1 MKKITLL
8 IALFMSYL
16 SFGQVVI
23 NEVDADQTGTDTM
36 EFVELFSET
45 PNQSLDGLVLVL
57 FNGSD
62 DASYN
67 AIDLTGFSTDGNGFF
82 IVGGDEVAGAD
93 IMIGANNTIQNGA
106 DGIGIY
112 TGNIADFP
120 NDTPA
125 TTTNLIDAI
134 VYGTNDADDVDL
146 LAALGQTIQY
156 NEDNVDADIESLQR
170 RDDGTFCTATPTP
183 RATNGCSACALVFS
197 FNDATC
203 DDVTTGV
210 DGVTYLVDFTGGAGE
225 AITLAL
231 DGTTGTIGGDNP
243 STQATGTIS
252 ISVDEGVDFALTA
265 TGATCDVSI
274 DLFAVNC
281 APTADVAD
289 IATLRASAEGVEY
302 LLTGEAILTFQQDF
316 RNQKFIEDATG
327 AILIDDSS
335 GTITTMYTVG
345 DGITGILG
353 TLTSFQGMLQFV
365 PSEDPG
371 AATSTGNAV
380 TPQMVTITA
389 LNANPNDFESEYVQI
404 ADVAVDNSANSTW
417 VTGAEYPLSN
427 ADGDYVFRTS
437 FFAVDYIGETV
448 PTQAT
453 IAGIITERNNGDY
466 FITARDLNDIENTS
480 SCSLVLGTITATCD
494 TETSSQDGT
503 TITVA
508 YTGGGNETYT
518 LEVLG
523 GGVIS
528 GDDPT
533 TVAEG
538 TITIIAVSEATTVT
552 LEITSVN
559 CNLSTDITTPA
570 CEPVPEVATIAALRA
585 ETEGEEYVLSTEAI
599 LTFQQSQ
606 RNQKWIEDAT
616 GAIVIDDPAGV
627 ITTTYAIGDGI
638 TGIRG
643 TLGSFNGLMQF
654 VPSQDAGAPSSMAN
668 PIAPQVVTITEL
680 NTNSENYE
688 SEYVAVAAVTVTNT
702 SGDTNWLMDTNYE
715 ITNADGTFTLR
726 TNFDEADYV
735 VNPDAVPTTT
745 VNIAGLIGQF
755 NDTYQITP
763 RSAADI
769 DITLSVQENTIDGLS
784 IYPNPAED
792 IVTITTTSNTQ
803 KEVTV
808 FDITGKL
815 VLRTNTVNTIN
826 VQTLETGMYLMT
838 IKENNATATVKLIVR

>member
-1 MKKITLL
+1 MKKITFL
-8 IALFMSYL
+8 IALLISSF

-67 AIDLTGFSTDGNGFF
+67 AIDLTGFSTDADGFF
-82 IVGGDEVAGAD
+82 IVGGDEVMGAD

-106 DGIGIY
+106 DGVGVY
-112 TGNIADFP
+112 TGNIVDFP

-146 LAALGQTIQY
+146 LAALGETVQY

-170 RDDGTFCTATPTP
+170 RNDGTFCTATPTP

-203 DDVTTGV
+203 DAVTGGQ
-210 DGVTYLVDFTGGAGE
+210 DAVTYLVDFTGGGGE
-225 AITLAL
+225 TVTLAL
-231 DGTTGTIGGDNP
+231 DETGTISGDDP

-252 ISVDEGVDFALTA
+252 ISVSEGLDFALTA

-289 IATLRASAEGVEY
+289 IATLRASTEGAEYV
-302 LLTGEAILTFQQDF
+302 LTGEAILTFQQDF
-316 RNQKFIEDATG
+316 RNQKFIEDSTG
-327 AILIDDSS
+327 AILIDDSA
-335 GTITTMYTVG
+335 GTITTMYAIG

-365 PSEDPG
+365 PSQDSG
-371 AATSTGNAV
+371 AASSTGNAV

-404 ADVAVDNSANSTW
+404 ADVTVDNSANSTW
-417 VTGAEYPLSN
+417 VTGTEYPLSN
-427 ADGDYVFRTS
+427 PDGDYVFRTS
-437 FFAVDYIGETV
+437 FFDVDYIGENV
-448 PTQAT
+448 PTEAT
-453 IAGIITERNNGDY
+453 IAGIITERNNGDF
-466 FITARDLNDIENTS
+466 FITARDMNDIENTS
-480 SCSLVLGTITATCD
+480 SCSLVLGAITTTCD
-494 TETSSQDGT
+494 TATSGQDATTT
-503 TITVA
+503 TIA
-508 YTGGGNETYT
+508 FTGGGTETYT
-518 LEVLG
+518 LNLVG
-523 GGVIS
+523 GGTIG
-528 GDDPT
+528 GDDPSS
-533 TVAEG
+533 VATG
-538 TITIIAVSEATTVT
+538 TITLNAVSEATTVT
-552 LEITSVN
+552 LEITSAN
-559 CNLSTDITTPA
+559 CDLSTDVTTPA
-570 CEPVPEVATIAALRA
+570 CEEAPEVATIAALRA
-585 ETEGEEYVLSTEAI
+585 EVEGEEYVLSSEAI
-599 LTFQQSQ
+599 LTFQQTQ

-616 GAIVIDDPAGV
+616 GAIVIDDSAGI
-627 ITTTYAIGDGI
+627 ITTAYNEGDGL
-638 TGIRG
+638 TGVRG
-643 TLGSFNGLMQF
+643 VLGSFNGLLQF
-654 VPSQDAGAPSSMAN
+654 VPTQDPGAATSTGN
-668 PIAPQVVTITEL
+668 PVEPQVVTITQL
-680 NTNSENYE
+680 NADSEAYE
-688 SEYVAVAAVTVTNT
+688 SEYVAVASVTVTNT
-702 SGDTNWLMDTNYE
+702 TGDTNWLMDTNYE
-715 ITNADGTFTLR
+715 ITNADGTFILR

-735 VNPDAVPTTT
+735 VNPDVIPTTT

-755 NDTYQITP
+755 NADYQITP
-763 RSAADI
+763 RNSGDI
-769 DITLSVQENTIDGLS
+769 DITLSVGENTIEGLS
-784 IYPNPAED
+784 IYPNPAQD
-792 IVTITTTSNTQ
+792 IVTITTASNTE

-815 VLRTNTVNTIN
+815 VLSTTTVNTIDVRN
-826 VQTLETGMYLMT
+826 LQTGIYLMT
-838 IKENNATATVKLIVR
+838 IKENDTLATAKLIIR

>member
-1 MKKITLL
+1 MIMKKITLL
-8 IALFMSYL
+8 IALLISCL

-23 NEVDADQTGTDTM
+23 NEVDADQTGTDVM

-67 AIDLTGFSTDGNGFF
+67 AIDLTGFSTDANGFF
-82 IVGGDEVAGAD
+82 IVGGDEVMGAD

-106 DGIGIY
+106 DAVAVY
-112 TGNIADFP
+112 TGNIDDFP

-125 TTTNLIDAI
+125 TTANLVDAI
-134 VYGTNDADDVDL
+134 VYGTNDADDTDL
-146 LAALGQTIQY
+146 LAALGETVQY

-170 RDDGTFCTATPTP
+170 RADGTYCTAAPTL
-183 RATNGCSACALVFS
+183 RAENGCSACTLSFS

-203 DDVTTGV
+203 DDVTDGQ
-210 DGVTYLVDFTGGAGE
+210 DGVTYLVDFTGGGAE
-225 AITLAL
+225 MVTLDL
-231 DGTTGTIGGDNP
+231 DGTTGTIGGDDP
-243 STQATGTIS
+243 STDATGTIS
-252 ISVDEGVDFALTA
+252 INVSEGVDFALTA
-265 TGATCDVSI
+265 MGTTCDLSI

-281 APTADVAD
+281 IPTTEVAT
-289 IATLRASAEGVEY
+289 IAELRAGVEGVEY
-302 LLTGEAILTFQQDF
+302 LLTGEAVLTFQQDF

-327 AILIDDSS
+327 AILIDDSA
-335 GTITTMYTVG
+335 GTITTMYTIG

-353 TLTSFQGMLQFV
+353 TLGSFNGMTQFV
-365 PSEDPG
+365 PSEDSG

-380 TPQMVTITA
+380 VPQMVTITA
-389 LNANPNDFESEYVQI
+389 LNANPNDFESEYVQL
-404 ADVAVDNSANSTW
+404 ADLTVDNSANMTW
-417 VTGAEYPLSN
+417 VTNTEYPISN

-437 FFAVDYIGETV
+437 FFDVDYIGENV
-448 PTQAT
+448 PTEAT

-466 FITARDLNDIENTS
+466 FITARDLTDIENTS
-480 SCSLVLGTITATCD
+480 SCTLVLDPAVITCD
-494 TETSSQDGT
+494 DETSGQDGT
-503 TITVA
+503 TITID

-518 LEVLG
+518 VEVVG
-523 GGVIS
+523 GGVID

-533 TVAEG
+533 SVAEG
-538 TITIIAVSEATTVT
+538 TIIINAVSEATTVT
-552 LEITSVN
+552 LEITSSN
-559 CNLSTDITTPA
+559 CDISLDITTPA
-570 CEPVPEVATIAALRA
+570 CEEIPEVATIAELRA
-585 ETEGEEYVLSTEAI
+585 QNEGEEFILSAEAV

-643 TLGSFNGLMQF
+643 TLGSFSGLLQF
-654 VPSQDAGAPSSMAN
+654 SPSEDPGAATSTGN
-668 PIAPQVVTITEL
+668 EITPQVVSITDL
-680 NTNSENYE
+680 NADGEAYE
-688 SEYVAVAAVTVTNT
+688 SEYVVVVGVTITNAT
-702 SGDTNWLMDTNYE
+702 GDWQMDTNYE
-715 ITNADGTFTLR
+715 ITNADGAFTLR

-735 VNPDAVPTTT
+735 VNPDAIPTTA

-763 RSAADI
+763 RFAADI
-769 DITLSVQENTIDGLS
+769 DITLSIEENNIDGLS
-784 IYPNPAED
+784 IYPNPAQD
-792 IVTITTTSNTQ
+792 VVTITTSSNTQ
-803 KEVTV
+803 KEVSV

-815 VLRTNTVNTIN
+815 VLRTTTLNTIN
-826 VQTLETGMYLMT
+826 VQTLETGIYLMT
-838 IKENNATATVKLIVR
+838 ITENDATATAKLIVR